1 MSKTFR
7 AWHIDQPQLLP
18 PTVQDFVAKDHLAN
32 FVVGLVK
39 EQVKKGQSATARVG
53 APRARSHWA
62 LPPS

>member
-7 AWHIDQPQLLP
+7 AWNIDQPQLLP

-39 EQVKKGQSATARVG
+39 EQVKKGSIGDDSPWLVT
-53 APRARSHWA
+53 W
-62 LPPS
+62 

>member
-7 AWHIDQPQLLP
+7 AWNITAVAAG

-39 EQVKKGQSATARVG
+39 EQVKKGSIGDDSPWLVT
-53 APRARSHWA
+53 W
-62 LPPS
+62 